1 MTTTYHLQVYD
12 AAVAALQAFPALA
25 DGNVKTM
32 RSTNRPM
39 PEGVS
44 QQLRVFLDPTLP
56 QSLVGGNAPVD
67 WITRIRVE
75 CMTRDVLGPTPVKA
89 FDAASTLAAQVHQ
102 RLLQDTALQ
111 ALVSEVSPAGMQ
123 WVEDE
128 ADTGLMACQCIFTVQ
143 HRTPFTNLTV

>member
-56 QSLVGGNAPVD
+56 QSMVGGSAPVD

-75 CMTRDVLGPTPVKA
+75 CMARDLLGPAPVKA
-89 FDAASTLAAQVHQ
+89 FDAASALAAQVHQ
-102 RLLQDTALQ
+102 RLLQDVALL
-111 ALVSEVSPAGMQ
+111 ALVSEVSPAGMR
-123 WVEDE
+123 WDEDE
-128 ADTGLMACQCIFTVQ
+128 ADTSLVACQCIFTVQ

>member
-1 MTTTYHLQVYD
+1 MSTTYHLRVYD

-25 DGNVKTM
+25 DGNIKTM
-32 RSTNRPM
+32 RSSNRPM

-44 QQLRVFLDPTLP
+44 QQVRVFLDPTTP
-56 QSLVGGNAPVD
+56 QSLVGGSAPTD
-67 WITRIRVE
+67 WVTRIRVE
-75 CMTRDVLGPTPVKA
+75 CMTRDVLGPTPSKA
-89 FDAASTLAAQVHQ
+89 FDTASTLAALVHQ
-102 RLLQDTALQ
+102 RLLQDANLQ

-128 ADTGLMACQCIFTVQ
+128 ADTGLVACQCIYTVQ